1 LAKVTQKKYHHGDL
15 KAALLIA
22 AERLIAVK
30 GTDSLSL
37 RNLASEVGVSH
48 MAPYAHFKN
57 KSDLFKAVATSCY
70 LKLGQKLQ
78 EIQDQDNNPHEL
90 VLLYGV
96 AYVEFATQNPQL
108 YNLMLSQTHPQKS
121 KSLEEQPLTE
131 IDISLRE
138 ASKKPFLLLR
148 DGFTI
153 KESDENKLNIHAL
166 GAWALVHG
174 VSTLLNSGQIPK
186 GKNFSIKQF
195 LKTATEG
202 IAD

>member
-1 LAKVTQKKYHHGDL
+1 M
-15 KAALLIA
+15 A
-22 AERLIAVK
+22 AERLIAEK
-30 GTDSLSL
+30 GTDTLSL
-37 RNLASEVGVSH
+37 RNIASEVGVSH

-57 KSDLFKAVATSCY
+57 KSELFKAVATSCY

-78 EIQDQDNNPHEL
+78 KIQDQDNDPQEL

-96 AYVEFATQNPQL
+96 AYVEFAVQNPKL

-121 KSLEEQPLTE
+121 KNLEEEPLSE

-153 KESDENKLNIHAL
+153 KESDENILNIHAL

-174 VSTLLNSGQIPK
+174 VSTLLNSGQIPM
-186 GKNFSIKQF
+186 GKNFSIKLF
-195 LKTATEG
+195 LKKATEG